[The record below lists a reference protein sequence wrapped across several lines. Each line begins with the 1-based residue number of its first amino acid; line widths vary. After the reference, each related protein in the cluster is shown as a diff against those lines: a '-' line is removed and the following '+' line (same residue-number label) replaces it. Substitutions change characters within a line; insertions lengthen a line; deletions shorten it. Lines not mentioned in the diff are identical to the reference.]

1 MMLCGTFLENE
12 FRGELLSQ
20 RWTHGDKTDNC
31 RTPRLFL
38 GGHGKMSLE
47 NDEKRART
55 RSKALRA
62 PPEPTGADLSCPTP
76 GCTGSGHIR
85 GKYSRHR
92 SLLSCPLA
100 KKRKL
105 GGAEAEHLGSKRKAH
120 PLKLA
125 LDEGYGVDSDSSEDA
140 EVKGA
145 SVSDESEGTAEE
157 DEAEASGQEEIHRPE
172 PAEGRSPIKA
182 RFGSNPISSLTGSS
196 KGSYSSYQEIIATSL
211 LNLGQIAEETLVG
224 EDSGQG
230 AKRGAGIVRL
240 VREEAEEGAT
250 SGAGEKGVFVQPE
263 DAEEAI
269 EATRERSQ
277 ELCPQSLEGVASEES
292 SKQRVALGTE
302 RGDAP
307 PDAICQEQAPPAPRP
322 EASEPRRPAPPSP
335 RPAYSVLVEVRS
347 DDNGKDED
355 SRSQKSTVTDE
366 SEMYDMMTRGNLGLL
381 EQAIALKAEQ
391 VRAVRE
397 PGCPPAEQG
406 PLGPGEP
413 GKAARP
419 LDAARKSYCSKDP
432 SRAEK
437 REIKC
442 PTPGCDGTGHVTGLY
457 PHHRSLS
464 GCPHKDRI
472 PPEILA
478 MHENVLKCPT
488 PGCTGQGHVNSNRN
502 THRSLSG
509 CPIAAAEK
517 LAKSHEKQQ
526 PPTGDPSKNSSSS
539 DRILRPMCFVKQLE
553 VPPYGSYRPSVAS
566 TTPRANL
573 AKELE
578 KFSKVTFDY
587 ASFDAQVFGKRM
599 LAPKIQTSETS
610 PKAFKCFDYA
620 HDAEAAHMA
629 ATAILNLSTRCW
641 EMPENLSTKPQDL
654 PGKATDIA
662 VDENG
667 TLDLSMHRHRRREN
681 AFPGGGGGPGVTSPD
696 ASQGQSIT
704 APSSSVTS
712 PQSSHASRQD
722 EWDRPLDYTKPS
734 RQREEEPEESEP
746 AAHSFA
752 SSEAD
757 DQEASE
763 ENFEERKYPGE
774 VTLANFKLKF
784 LSKDIKKELLTCP
797 TPGCDGS
804 GHITGNYASH
814 RSLSGC
820 PLADKSLRNL
830 MAAHSA
836 DLKCPTPGCDGS
848 GHITGNYASHRSLS
862 GCPRAKKSGA
872 KATPAKD
879 DKEDPELM
887 KCPVPGCVGLGHIS
901 GKYASHRSASGCPLA
916 ARRQKEGSL
925 NGSSS
930 SWKPLK
936 NEGPTC
942 PTPGCD
948 GSGHANGS
956 FLTHRSLSGCPRATF
971 AGKKGKVSGDEVLGT
986 KFKTSDVLDSDEE
999 IKQLNQEI
1007 RDLNESNSE
1016 MEAAMVQLQSQ
1027 ISSMERSLKSIEEEN
1042 RLIEEQNE
1050 ALFLELS
1057 GLSQA
1062 LIQSLA
1068 NIRLPHMEPICEQNF
1083 DAYVS
1088 TLTDMYSNQECY
1100 QSPENKDLLESIK
1113 QAVRGIQ
1120 V

>member
-1 MMLCGTFLENE
+1 MTPCGTFLENE

-20 RWTHGDKTDNC
+20 RWTHGDKASDC
-31 RTPRLFL
+31 RTLRLL
-38 GGHGKMSLE
+38 AGRGKMSLE
-47 NDEKRART
+47 TEDKRART
-55 RSKALRA
+55 RSKALRV
-62 PPEPTGADLSCPTP
+62 PPEPAGADFSCPTP
-76 GCTGSGHIR
+76 GCTGSGHAR

-92 SLLSCPLA
+92 SLQSCPLA

-105 GGAEAEHLGSKRKAH
+105 DSSEAPHLASKRKSQ

-125 LDEGYGVDSDSSEDA
+125 LDEGCGVDSDGSEDPA
-140 EVKGA
+140 VKDA
-145 SVSDESEGTAEE
+145 SVSGDSEATPEE
-157 DEAEASGQEEIHRPE
+157 DEAEMPGQGEIHRPE
-172 PAEGRSPIKA
+172 PAEGRSPV
-182 RFGSNPISSLTGSS
+182 SSRAAPGPVSS
-196 KGSYSSYQEIIATSL
+196 TAGPSRGCQELIATSL
-211 LNLGQIAEETLVG
+211 LNLGQVAEEALG
-224 EDSGQG
+224 REDSGPRTR
-230 AKRGAGIVRL
+230 RGPGVVHL
-240 VREEAEEGAT
+240 MQDEADEGV
-250 SGAGEKGVFVQPE
+250 KDVFVQPE
-263 DAEEAI
+263 EAEEVI
-269 EATRERSQ
+269 EVTSER
-277 ELCPQSLEGVASEES
+277 SLEGVSSEES
-292 SKQRVALGTE
+292 SKPRATLGGE
-302 RGDAP
+302 AADEDEDEDEDEDGAGDEDEDEDGDAA
-307 PDAICQEQAPPAPRP
+307 PDMSCEDAGPQAPAPR
-322 EASEPRRPAPPSP
+322 APPSP
-335 RPAYSVLVEVRS
+335 RPAFSVLVEVRS
-347 DDNGKDED
+347 DDGRDED
-355 SRSQKSTVTDE
+355 SRSQKSAVTDA
-366 SEMYDMMTRGNLGLL
+366 SEMYDVMTRGNLGLL

-391 VRAVRE
+391 GQ
-397 PGCPPAEQG
+397 PS
-406 PLGPGEP
+406 PGEP
-413 GKAARP
+413 AKGARP
-419 LDAARKSYCSKDP
+419 LDAPARTCCGKDS

-478 MHENVLKCPT
+478 MHENVLRCPT

-526 PPTGDPSKNSSSS
+526 PPAGESAKSGSSS
-539 DRILRPMCFVKQLE
+539 DRTLRPMCFVKQVE
-553 VPPYGSYRPSVAS
+553 VPPYGSYRPSAAPA
-566 TTPRANL
+566 TPRANL

-599 LAPKIQTSETS
+599 LAPKMPTSETS
-610 PKAFKCFDYA
+610 PKAFKCFDYT

-641 EMPENLSTKPQDL
+641 EMPENLSTKPQE
-654 PGKATDIA
+654 PPSKAVDIE

-667 TLDLSMHRHRRREN
+667 TLDLSMHKHRRREG
-681 AFPGGGGGPGVTSPD
+681 ALPGGSGSPGARTPD
-696 ASQGQSIT
+696 APQRRDCGS
-704 APSSSVTS
+704 APSA
-712 PQSSHASRQD
+712 PQPSQASRQD

-734 RQREEEPEESEP
+734 RQRDGEPEESEP

-757 DQEASE
+757 DQEALE
-763 ENFEERKYPGE
+763 ESCEGRRYPGE
-774 VTLANFKLKF
+774 VALTSFRLRF
-784 LSKDIKKELLTCP
+784 LSKDVKKELLTCP

-862 GCPRAKKSGA
+862 GCPRAKKAGA

-916 ARRQKEGSL
+916 TRRQKEGSV
-925 NGSSS
+925 NGPSF
-930 SWKPLK
+930 SWKSLK

-971 AGKKGKVSGDEVLGT
+971 AGKKGKLSGDEVLST
-986 KFKTSDVLDSDEE
+986 KFKTSDVLDNDEE

-1007 RDLNESNSE
+1007 RDLSESNSE
-1016 MEAAMVQLQSQ
+1016 MEAAMAQLQSQ
-1027 ISSMERSLKSIEEEN
+1027 VSSMERSLRSIEDEN

-1062 LIQSLA
+1062 LIRSLA

-1100 QSPENKDLLESIK
+1100 QDPENKDLLESIK